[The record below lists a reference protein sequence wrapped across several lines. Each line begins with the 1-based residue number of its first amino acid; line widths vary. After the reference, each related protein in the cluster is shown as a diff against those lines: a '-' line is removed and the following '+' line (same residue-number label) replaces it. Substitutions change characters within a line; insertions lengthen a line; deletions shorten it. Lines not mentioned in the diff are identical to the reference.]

1 MSDQIRDISG
11 RDSYNPIF
19 VDHRGSYRRIPDGS
33 ILNIGGIQTATGF
46 TINGQAVMLADGST
60 TDGATGISLQTVYN
74 NSIPETGAARIK
86 LVTGKSF
93 AISDPDGQTDY
104 LVVDPNGKITILGEL
119 RVDSSIIFLAGAH
132 QEADHWS
139 ILANDG
145 SKVSLLIEPKAN
157 VTYAGHVVR
166 IRSSFEGPIDFS
178 IDQFGD
184 TYIRSLN
191 VDTINGQPAG
201 DLFSQL
207 SSIQLALDAFMNS
220 ENSQILD
227 LASKFQAIDSQ
238 FDSLD
243 SRVTTIENQ
252 INSLSVTNV
261 LGFEYTQNIP
271 SATWTIIHNAGSNR
285 IQFTV
290 YDEMMR
296 FIVPDDVIMLDMNTL
311 IVHFAA
317 EQVGKCIFTCLMPP
331 VSEMSDGPSVP
342 VMPA

>member
-11 RDSYNPIF
+11 RESYNPIF
-19 VDHRGSYRRIPDGS
+19 VDHKGSYRRIPDGA
-33 ILNIGGIQTATGF
+33 ILNIGGIHSNTGF
-46 TINGQAVMLADGST
+46 TVNGQAIMLADGST
-60 TDGATGISLQTVYN
+60 TDGAGGISLQAVYN
-74 NSIPETGAARIK
+74 NSVPENGAARIK
-86 LVTGKSF
+86 LVPGKSF
-93 AISDPDGQTDY
+93 SISDPAGETDY

-145 SKVSLLIEPKAN
+145 SKVSLLIEPKQN

-166 IRSSFEGPIDFS
+166 IRSSFDGPIDFS

-191 VDTINGQPAG
+191 VDTINGQPIG
-201 DLFSQL
+201 NLFNQL
-207 SSIQLALDAFMNS
+207 SSIQAALDAFMNS

-227 LASKFQAIDSQ
+227 LANKFQAIDTQ
-238 FDSLD
+238 LD
-243 SRVTTIENQ
+243 GLDTRVTAIENQ
-252 INSLSVTNV
+252 ISSLSVTNV
-261 LGFEYTQNIP
+261 LGFEYTQNVP
-271 SATWTIIHNAGSNR
+271 ASTWTIIHNAGSNR
-285 IQFTV
+285 VQFTV
-290 YDEMMR
+290 YEEMMR

-311 IVHFAA
+311 VIHFAA

-331 VSEMSDGPSVP
+331 VSEMSDGPEVP